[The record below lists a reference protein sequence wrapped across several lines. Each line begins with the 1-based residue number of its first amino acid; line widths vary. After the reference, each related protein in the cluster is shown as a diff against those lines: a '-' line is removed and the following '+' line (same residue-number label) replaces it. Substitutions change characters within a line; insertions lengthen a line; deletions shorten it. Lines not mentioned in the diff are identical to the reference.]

1 MVRLFIAI
9 DITDSCRDALSSLQN
24 PLIGM
29 KGRLAIVDP
38 SLLHITLK
46 FLGEVPGDRIT
57 SIISALKTIRSPSYE
72 VDIRGIAS
80 NNPRRPRVIWTEVRD
95 GGRSAQL
102 AGMIESVLEPLGF
115 PSETR
120 PFRPHITL
128 ARVKEFHP
136 DLPGQ
141 LREISSSESSGC
153 ASMPVSSFLLK
164 KSTLTPRGPVYETLA
179 EVTL

>member
-9 DITDSCRDALSSLQN
+9 DLTDSCREALSSMHE

-46 FLGEVPGDRIT
+46 FLGEVPADHIPL
-57 SIISALKTIRSPSYE
+57 IISALKTISSSPYE

-80 NNPRRPRVIWTEVRD
+80 NNPRRPRVIWAEVQD

-102 AGMIESVLEPLGF
+102 ADAIESVLEPLGF
-115 PSETR
+115 PHEKR
-120 PFRPHITL
+120 PFRSHITL

-141 LREISSSESSGC
+141 LKELASSESPGC
-153 ASMPVSSFLLK
+153 ESMPISSFLLK
-164 KSTLTPRGPVYETLA
+164 KSTLTPRGPLYETLA